1 MDAVKFLKEKKRMCD
16 KYSDCTG
23 CPASEKNTKFNIGC
37 GSLKEQFPEEFVA
50 IVEKWSA
57 EHPIKTRQSEFLKM
71 FPDAD
76 IHRNGI
82 LEICPRRIE
91 NSKMFDC
98 HINCNDCRKEY
109 WLAEVE

>member
-1 MDAVKFLKEKKRMCD
+1 MDAVKFLKEEKRMCD

-23 CPASEKNTKFNIGC
+23 CHKTKKNTKFNIGC

-98 HINCNDCRKEY
+98 HIDCNDCRKEY
-109 WLAEVE
+109 WLAGVE